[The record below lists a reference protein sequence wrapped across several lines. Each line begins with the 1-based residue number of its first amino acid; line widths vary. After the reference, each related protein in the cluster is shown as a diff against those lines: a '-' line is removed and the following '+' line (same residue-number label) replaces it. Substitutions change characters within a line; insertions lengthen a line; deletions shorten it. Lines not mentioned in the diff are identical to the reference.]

1 MDGDGPG
8 ILGSCQENSPGFV
21 TETTDEE
28 SFCLFG
34 VVLKEGGAKS
44 EVLLEGVP
52 IAYVRAKGGVGEV
65 RKKVL
70 IKDVE
75 KVDDGTATTSEE
87 VREDA
92 KEAATGRVRGAV
104 ADGKENAHLEGPG
117 IRRWWGRTGWGA
129 ESMFRVKLVVAMVMP
144 LLKCKSKA
152 LIVEKFRIKL
162 IFGVRRDENDLEK
175 VSSFAVAGAYD
186 AFGFAVGHRADLE
199 QQQVVREALLMV
211 CKSCCEDVFNS
222 LFVKVIVNFCVEDLE
237 EYEETSGS
245 GVI

>member
-1 MDGDGPG
+1 
-8 ILGSCQENSPGFV
+8 LRTKRGF
-21 TETTDEE
+21 
-28 SFCLFG
+28 
-34 VVLKEGGAKS
+34 
-44 EVLLEGVP
+44 
-52 IAYVRAKGGVGEV
+52 GEV

-75 KVDDGTATTSEE
+75 KVDDGAATTTEE

-104 ADGKENAHLEGPG
+104 AGGKENAHLEGPG
-117 IRRWWGRTGWGA
+117 IRGWWRGTGWGA
-129 ESMFRVKLVVAMVMP
+129 ESVFRVELVVAMVMP

-152 LIVEKFRIKL
+152 LIVKKFRIKL
-162 IFGVRRDENDLEK
+162 IFGLGRDENDLEK
-175 VSSFAVAGAYD
+175 VSSFAVTGAYD
-186 AFGFAVGHRADLE
+186 TLGFAVGHRADLE

-211 CKSCCEDVFNS
+211 CESSREDVFNS
-222 LFVKVIVNFCVEDLE
+222 LFVKVIVDFCVEDLE